1 MTREMKNSRLAI
13 LGLLAGA
20 LTFTSCLKEDPN
32 PAEGTPNSFAS
43 VGVVQAIYKGE
54 EVQLGKDR
62 MMGAYKIGGVVISD
76 ASGNNLPAGHVIIQ
90 NTSRGDTRGMV
101 INLGESAG
109 VNYAVGD
116 SLIVEVTGGIL
127 TRENGV
133 LQIKGL
139 TPSNVFKA
147 AENRTIRT
155 RSVALGELATK
166 FEKYENTLVKVNADI
181 TPTPDPGATYSG
193 DKVMDDGAG
202 NQMALNTSAS
212 ATFAGNKLPASAEFT
227 GIAYG
232 YNGGGSHE
240 TAPHLRLRTI
250 ADVANA
256 SGPIYNG
263 FPEDFETP
271 AASTKA
277 SYNMAAID
285 NNIDLATGNWKL
297 FQAIL
302 GETPGRDRFNAPGKQ
317 CVRMQQNLS
326 VPGYVQMNFDL
337 LNGASKVTIWYGAYY
352 TDASSSW
359 TLEYS
364 TDSGETWTQTGPVIS
379 DASDKSK
386 NVTFLMDITGPVR
399 FRVVKLGLGPTNGS
413 IVQNGRLSIE
423 DIAIYQN

>member
-1 MTREMKNSRLAI
+1 MKNTRLAT

-20 LTFTSCLKEDPN
+20 LTFTSCLEEEPN
-32 PAEGTPNSFAS
+32 PAEGTPNPFAS
-43 VGVVQAIYKGE
+43 IAVVQAIYKGQ
-54 EVQLGKDR
+54 EVMLGKDR

-76 ASGNNLPAGHVIIQ
+76 NSGNNLPAGHVIIQ

-116 SLIVEVTGGIL
+116 SLVIEVEGSML

-139 TPSNVFKA
+139 TPSNMMKA
-147 AENRTIRT
+147 AENRTVRT
-155 RSVALGELATK
+155 RDVALGELATN
-166 FEKYENTLVKVNADI
+166 FEKYENTLVSVNADI
-181 TPTPDPGATYSG
+181 TPTPEPGETYSG

-202 NQMALNTSAS
+202 NTMRLSTSSS
-212 ATFAGNKLPASAEFT
+212 ATFAATRLPASAQFT

-232 YNGGGSHE
+232 YDGSGQQA
-240 TAPHLRLRTI
+240 APHLRLRTI

-256 SGPIYNG
+256 SGPIYAG
-263 FPEDFETP
+263 FPEDFESP
-271 AASTKA
+271 DASTKG
-277 SYNMAAID
+277 SYNMVAID
-285 NNIDLATGNWKL
+285 NNIDLKTGNWKL

-302 GETPGRDRFNAPGKQ
+302 GVTPGRDRFNPPGKQ
-317 CVRMQQNLS
+317 AVRMQQNLT
-326 VPGYVQMNFDL
+326 VPALVQMNFDL
-337 LNGASKVTIWYGAYY
+337 PNGASKVTIWYGTYY

-359 TLEYS
+359 ILEYS
-364 TDSGETWTQTGPVIS
+364 TDSGETWEQTGPVIS
-379 DASDKSK
+379 DAGPVSK
-386 NVTFLMDITGPVR
+386 NATFLMDITGPVR
-399 FRVVKLGLGPTNGS
+399 FRVAKLGLGPTNGD